1 MIQQGEV
8 KGKLGKELMVYSN
21 VCFQGFQKLNES
33 LLSTTY
39 FIIIACL
46 IIGVYG
52 AMLLPIYG
60 NMEGVL

>member
-1 MIQQGEV
+1 
-8 KGKLGKELMVYSN
+8 MVYSN
-21 VCFQGFQKLNES
+21 VCFQGFFKKKLNES
-33 LLSTTY
+33 LLFCSTIY

>member
-1 MIQQGEV
+1 MSV
-8 KGKLGKELMVYSN
+8 SV
-21 VCFQGFQKLNES
+21 FQKIERVITR
-33 LLSTTY
+33 STTY

>member
-1 MIQQGEV
+1 
-8 KGKLGKELMVYSN
+8 MVYSN
-21 VCFQGFQKLNES
+21 VCFQVFSKIERVITLVQPFI
-33 LLSTTY
+33 

-52 AMLLPIYG
+52 AMLPIYG

>member
-1 MIQQGEV
+1 
-8 KGKLGKELMVYSN
+8 MVYSN
-21 VCFQGFQKLNES
+21 VCFQVFQKIERVITLVQPFI
-33 LLSTTY
+33 

-52 AMLLPIYG
+52 AMFFAIYG